1 MSFAFAR
8 WTAACTSTASKQECT
23 KTTDTLSSNTLRG
36 KCILYT
42 LSNWWSLA
50 SGKADGK
57 MLMGYSCTFTE
68 ESMCIEQEA
77 KSPGQIQGVG
87 VGGNTQVVK
96 LTVLAH
102 ATWISGKGSCIQAG
116 LMSPE

>member
-1 MSFAFAR
+1 MR
-8 WTAACTSTASKQECT
+8 
-23 KTTDTLSSNTLRG
+23 
-36 KCILYT
+36 
-42 LSNWWSLA
+42 
-50 SGKADGK
+50 
-57 MLMGYSCTFTE
+57 MGYSCIFTE

-77 KSPGQIQGVG
+77 KSPGLRFREWGSG
-87 VGGNTQVVK
+87 RGGGKYAIK